1 MKAYIIKNP
10 RQGIK
15 AWQQATMP
23 DPKPGRG
30 EVLIAVKAASLNYR
44 DLMIAK
50 GLYPLP
56 ILENV
61 IPLSDGAGQ
70 IIAVGEGV
78 TRWKTGDRV
87 CGSFFQTWTH
97 GSIPQDAQM
106 HTLGGPMHGML
117 AQQVVLSQEG
127 VVRMP
132 EHLSYEEAATLPC
145 AALTAWNGLVESANP
160 LTPGTTVLTLGTG
173 GVSVFA
179 TQFAKTLGF
188 EVIATSSDEGKIKR
202 LKAMRVNKIVNYKQ
216 TPEWDKEVLAINGGK
231 NVDHVIE
238 VGGSGTLQCSLNVIK
253 TGGTVSLI
261 GVLSGLGNVINPDV
275 VLFKN
280 VRLQGISIGSVRMF
294 ENMNALIEKRKIK
307 PVIDK
312 VYPFAQ
318 AHEAYARLESAAHF
332 GKMVIA
338 VEQ

>member
-10 RQGIK
+10 RHGIK
-15 AWQQATMP
+15 AWEQATMP
-23 DPKPGRG
+23 EPKPGRG

-56 ILENV
+56 MLENA
-61 IPLSDGAGQ
+61 IPLSDGAGE
-70 IIAVGEGV
+70 ITAVGEGV

-87 CGSFFQTWTH
+87 CGSFFQTWTD
-97 GSIPQDAQM
+97 GPIPQDAQM

-160 LTPGTTVLTLGTG
+160 LAPGATVLTLGTG

-179 TQFAKTLGF
+179 AQFAKAHGF
-188 EVIATSSDEGKIKR
+188 EVIVTTSDEDKIKR
-202 LKAMRVNKIVNYKQ
+202 LKSMGVNKIVNYKQ

-231 NVDHVIE
+231 NADHVIE
-238 VGGSGTLQCSLNVIK
+238 VGGSGTLQRSLNVIK

-280 VRLQGISIGSVRMF
+280 VRLQGILIGSVRMF
-294 ENMNALIEKRKIK
+294 ENMNALIEERKLK

-312 VYPFAQ
+312 VYPFAE
-318 AHEAYARLESAAHF
+318 ASEAYARLESAAHF
-332 GKMVIA
+332 GKIVIA
-338 VEQ
+338 VEP